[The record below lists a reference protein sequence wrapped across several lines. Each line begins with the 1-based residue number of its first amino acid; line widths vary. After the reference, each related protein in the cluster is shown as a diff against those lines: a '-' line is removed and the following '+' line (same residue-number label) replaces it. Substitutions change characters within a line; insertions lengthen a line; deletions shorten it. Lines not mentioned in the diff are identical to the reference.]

1 MYDTQLLTGKR
12 RGVRGERSAVGS
24 AVADG
29 RRVLLA
35 TGNSSWE
42 TGDGDGRQ
50 ETGTGRR
57 ATTSVPPCPPPQT
70 NPRSSRPK
78 VA

>member
-1 MYDTQLLTGKR
+1 MLYDTQLLTGKR

-42 TGDGDGRQ
+42 TGDG
-50 ETGTGRR
+50 RR
-57 ATTSVPPCPPPQT
+57 ATGDGYRATGDH
-70 NPRSSRPK
+70 
-78 VA
+78 